1 MLEELTQTRPTGLG
15 QLSQIVR
22 PYQMISPE
30 QIEDFLSRHTLLLPL
45 LRETYSAIERY
56 FGEGQPVTLQVRP
69 GYEADE
75 PALLFAFVQ
84 ATQAPLTA
92 LEQMRRFEEEWWL
105 DASEKTGCLFQI
117 SVQFA

>member
-1 MLEELTQTRPTGLG
+1 MREELTQTRPAGPG

-22 PYQMISPE
+22 PYQISNRE
-30 QIEDFLSRHTLLLPL
+30 QVEDFLSRHPSLLPL
-45 LRETYSAIERY
+45 LREACPAIERY
-56 FGEGQPVTLQVRP
+56 FGKGQTVMLQVRP

-117 SVQFA
+117 SIQFA